1 MALAGGAIGVTTNG
15 GNISFSS
22 TINSNPAQS
31 LSLTAGAGGVSVG
44 GVVGTSTGS
53 VNQLG
58 GFTVVSAAT
67 VGLASVFTTGAQ
79 SVTGTAVTLNGPAT
93 YESATAGAAIGF
105 TGAVA
110 LAGGAIG
117 VTTNGGNIG
126 FSSTINS
133 NPAQT
138 LSLTAGAGGVSVW
151 GWWGLPP
158 AR

>member
-1 MALAGGAIGVTTNG
+1 M
-15 GNISFSS
+15 
-22 TINSNPAQS
+22 
-31 LSLTAGAGGVSVG
+31 SVR

-67 VGLASVFTTGAQ
+67 VGLASAFTTGAQ
-79 SVTGTAVTLNGPAT
+79 SMTGTTVTLNGPAT
-93 YESATAGAAIGF
+93 YGSATAGAAIGF

-126 FSSTINS
+126 FSSTS
-133 NPAQT
+133 TATPR
-138 LSLTAGAGGVSVW
+138 SL
-151 GWWGLPP
+151 
-158 AR
+158 